1 VDGQAETA
9 LVAMRRI
16 LRATDINVRKLARES
31 GLTTSQMIVLQRL
44 ARSGPASAG
53 DIARA
58 ASLSQATVTSLL
70 DKLGANGLVVRE
82 RGSTDRRRVW
92 VEITDAGRAK
102 LAGAPDLLQERFL
115 KRFKTLEDWEQ
126 AFLNAALLR
135 VVDLLGAED
144 IDASPLLDTG
154 ELDEL
159 PGR

>member
-1 VDGQAETA
+1 MDEQAETA

-16 LRATDINVRKLARES
+16 LRATDLNVRKLARES
-31 GLTTSQMIVLQRL
+31 GLTASQIIVLQRL
-44 ARSGPASAG
+44 ARGGPAIAG
-53 DIARA
+53 EIAKA
-58 ASLSQATVTSLL
+58 ANLSQATVTALV
-70 DKLGANGLVVRE
+70 DKLEAQGLVARR

-92 VEITDAGRAK
+92 VEITEAGRTK
-102 LAGAPDLLQERFL
+102 LAAAPDLLQERFL
-115 KRFKTLEDWEQ
+115 ARFKTLPDWEQ

-135 VVDLLGAED
+135 VVDLLGAES